1 MQLLTFG
8 WLSLE
13 WINTL
18 IFFDLILD
26 ARYPNT
32 NSIES
37 ITLDLPLPFGPTID
51 EKFYNN
57 DDTHINRWRN
67 ATTNG
72 QVHFLHSLFLL
83 LTVIHY
89 TLWVIKNTHTM
100 QEQQYLVWM
109 KLTHVNTTL
118 YWDENLTDVTLN
130 FNNISRQPIIYKN
143 RNYIQKY
150 QYTT

>member
-1 MQLLTFG
+1 MQWLTFG

-37 ITLDLPLPFGPTID
+37 MTLDLPLPFGPTIA

-57 DDTHINRWRN
+57 NDIAISHC
-67 ATTNG
+67 AH
-72 QVHFLHSLFLL
+72 VHVH
-83 LTVIHY
+83 T
-89 TLWVIKNTHTM
+89 NTHTH
-100 QEQQYLVWM
+100 
-109 KLTHVNTTL
+109 THTTVYSSL
-118 YWDENLTDVTLN
+118 DFVRDNPVSGY
-130 FNNISRQPIIYKN
+130 
-143 RNYIQKY
+143 QKKHLP
-150 QYTT
+150 THI

>member
-1 MQLLTFG
+1 VQLLILG

-37 ITLDLPLPFGPTID
+37 MTLDLPLPFGPTIA

-57 DDTHINRWRN
+57 DDTSNNHLFQHYSRN
-67 ATTNG
+67 ATPQHCTDG
-72 QVHFLHSLFLL
+72 QF
-83 LTVIHY
+83 
-89 TLWVIKNTHTM
+89 
-100 QEQQYLVWM
+100 
-109 KLTHVNTTL
+109 
-118 YWDENLTDVTLN
+118 
-130 FNNISRQPIIYKN
+130 ISH
-143 RNYIQKY
+143 NYCHRY
-150 QYTT
+150 H